1 MRIFTIA
8 DLHLS
13 FGIPGKSMAIFGDA
27 WKDHPKLLAEKWDSL
42 ITPDDLVLIPGDIS
56 WAMKTEQAAPDLAW
70 VDARPGKKILIRGN
84 HDYWWDSISKVR
96 KTLPQSVTA
105 IQNDSITIGEI
116 VIAGARLWDTPEYSF
131 SSIID
136 FKENS
141 ASNKNK
147 DLSSPEED
155 EQLFMRELQRL
166 EMSLKSMPKEAKL
179 KIAMTHYPPI
189 GLDLAPSRASK
200 LLEEFGI
207 SICVFGHLHGIRE
220 GTPQLFGEARGIRY
234 VLASCDWLRST
245 PALIA

>member
-13 FGIPGKSMAIFGDA
+13 FGIPSKSMSIFGDA
-27 WKDHPKLLAEKWDSL
+27 WKDHPKVLAEKWDSL
-42 ITPDDLVLIPGDIS
+42 ISPEDIVLIPGDIS
-56 WAMKTEQAAPDLAW
+56 WAMKIDQAAPDLAW
-70 VDARPGKKILIRGN
+70 IDARPGMKVLIRGN

-96 KTLPQSVTA
+96 KALPQSLKA
-105 IQNDSITIGEI
+105 IQNDSLVIGDI
-116 VIAGARLWDTPEYSF
+116 VIAGSRLWDSSEYSF

-141 ASNKNK
+141 ASKKNH
-147 DLSSPEED
+147 DLSTPEED
-155 EQLFMRELQRL
+155 EQLFIRELQRL
-166 EMSLKSMPKEAKL
+166 EMSLQSMPKNAKL

-189 GLDLAPSRASK
+189 GLDLAPSRAST
-200 LLEEFGI
+200 LLETYGV
-207 SICVFGHLHGIRE
+207 SLCVFGHLHGIRA
-220 GTPQLFGEARGIRY
+220 GTPPLFGEARGVRY